1 MKNVKKIL
9 ALMLCAVL
17 LIGASVAGTLAYLT
31 SQDEVQNTFTVG
43 NVTIELHE
51 EGEKTR
57 DDETVGLDLH
67 LLPGIPVAKEP
78 IVTVK
83 EDSEDCYV
91 RMKVTVDVSESW
103 TDDQDAIE
111 AGMIDNS
118 ETFVNWANNF
128 ANGYLLHDTTDGS
141 DGKGFNTDKW
151 NLFKT
156 EINATAKTITYIL
169 TYIKNTDNI
178 VTKDTE
184 NNTVLEA
191 IFNDVNVPTGL
202 TNDQLALLE
211 GMKIKVE
218 VHAIQAEGFDDTE
231 GKTAEQNAW
240 DAFDSQNN

>member
-51 EGEKTR
+51 EGEKTI

-83 EDSEDCYV
+83 KDSEDCYV
-91 RMKVTVDVSESW
+91 RVKVTVDVSESW
-103 TDDQDAIE
+103 TNDEDAINV
-111 AGMIDNS
+111 GMINNN
-118 ETFVNWANNF
+118 ETFKNWADNF
-128 ANGYLLHDTTDGS
+128 ANGYLLHDKTS
-141 DGKGFNTDKW
+141 SSEKGFNIDNW
-151 NLFKT
+151 NLSKT
-156 EINATAKTITYIL
+156 EVSDTAKTITYIL

-218 VHAIQAEGFDDTE
+218 AHAIQAEGFDDTE